1 MNSDDF
7 YYFAAAGMLFLVLW
21 LASKSPSIL
30 AVKRPTLGSG
40 HRCHS
45 NRQDLKMKLV
55 KNQRKTLI
63 LGITYQTYWEANGLE
78 SLRFLVRQSHGLTRS
93 PAAVLKKTQ
102 KVL

>member
-45 NRQDLKMKLV
+45 NRQDLKDPKLV
-55 KNQRKTLI
+55 KSAKTPI
-63 LGITYQTYWEANGLE
+63 LGQLTKHVGRQT
-78 SLRFLVRQSHGLTRS
+78 V
-93 PAAVLKKTQ
+93 
-102 KVL
+102 